1 MIRDQITIIVM
12 NMCMIS
18 VFKINMIEMTVHELL
33 KEVYIDITQT
43 ERLKLNSEFS
53 PSNHYSFLCDH
64 LFVSICIFSKHI
76 SA

>member
-33 KEVYIDITQT
+33 KEVYIDIPQT
-43 ERLKLNSEFS
+43 GRLKINSEFS
-53 PSNHYSFLCDH
+53 PNHYSFLRDH
-64 LFVSICIFSKHI
+64 LFISICICCKDI
-76 SA
+76 SD